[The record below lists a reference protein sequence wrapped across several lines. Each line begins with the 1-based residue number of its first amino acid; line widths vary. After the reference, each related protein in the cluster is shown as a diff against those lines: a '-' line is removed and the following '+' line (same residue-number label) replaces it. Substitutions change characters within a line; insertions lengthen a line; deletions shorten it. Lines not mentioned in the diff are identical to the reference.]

1 MSLRATS
8 VTPKSLA
15 ARPCCGADDSAA
27 ARWGVNLTWRRYG
40 RAILIAD
47 CIAPLAGVGSACGVR
62 QFVSFSVCQDFSPA
76 VAAVLWD
83 WRLKRAG
90 RAKDVVGR
98 KLECSLEST
107 NHSTKRGGRK
117 SPAGCGRG

>member
-47 CIAPLAGVGSACGVR
+47 CIAPLAGVGSALEY
-62 QFVSFSVCQDFSPA
+62 VSESACQDVSSVIQSPSGFLA
-76 VAAVLWD
+76 FEPSNISPIGLGGQKMWSEGSWNVL
-83 WRLKRAG
+83 
-90 RAKDVVGR
+90 
-98 KLECSLEST
+98 
-107 NHSTKRGGRK
+107 
-117 SPAGCGRG
+117 